1 MEVCPKTNNRSTHK
15 KTGNQQVTK
24 WDEVMWIP
32 SLSFYLVCIYIYICV
47 CSHICEDQ
55 HFHFFPFLFLWCDN
69 TQRGNHPVW
78 LNYCFY
84 FPFWFLEKL
93 KLVVSFKKK
102 KNMSISILFEKKVRF
117 IHTFSYFFFSSHII
131 AENNLFGSG
140 EKGNNIFFPLISL
153 QPNTKCRTSCLIK
166 WAWKTQPLRLV
177 FVCW

>member
-1 MEVCPKTNNRSTHK
+1 MDSIFVFL
-15 KTGNQQVTK
+15 
-24 WDEVMWIP
+24 
-32 SLSFYLVCIYIYICV
+32 LSMYIYIYVCV
-47 CSHICEDQ
+47 VIFVKTSISI
-55 HFHFFPFLFLWCDN
+55 FFPFLFLWCDN

-102 KNMSISILFEKKVRF
+102 KNTSISILFEKKVRF

-153 QPNTKCRTSCLIK
+153 QPNTKCRTSCLLK
-166 WAWKTQPLRLV
+166 WAWKTQPFRLV